1 MISNIDMMAFLIGAG
16 AGVLAGAAIVALVM
30 MKRLSTVEKE
40 AATLQAQ
47 IDATQGASV
56 NMENTFRV
64 LAAEALKDS
73 QTQFLTLAQE
83 KLKQAQN
90 DTAHD
95 LEKRQLAISTLVDP
109 IKKQLEMLGGAV
121 EQIKG
126 TDNALR
132 NDLQSLSR
140 ETARLVG
147 ALRDPAAQGRWG
159 EYILDGLLEKSGLI
173 RGVHFESQ
181 VAVSTND
188 GGRQRP
194 DAVIRLH
201 DGLQIIVDAKA
212 PINDIADQL
221 AGNDVD
227 DDAVIQ
233 NLAKRVRDHIVALG
247 RKGYWENVDGTNA
260 DFTVLFLPSEH
271 LFSMALRAD
280 PGMVDFA
287 AGRNVI
293 IASPTLMM
301 SLIRVV
307 SLSWRQADL
316 AQNAAEIATLGG
328 DLFSRIT
335 KFGEHLE
342 KVGKGLSGALGS
354 YNDAVGSL
362 ERMVLPAARKLKDKQ
377 VQTGGRD
384 LPELKEIEDQPRR
397 LTVTVNS

>member
-1 MISNIDMMAFLIGAG
+1 MISDMNMVTFFIGAG
-16 AGVLAGAAIVALVM
+16 VGGAIAALAVGLIMMRRVSAA
-30 MKRLSTVEKE
+30 REK
-40 AATLQAQ
+40 AMQLQAHM
-47 IDATQGASV
+47 DAAAQSSV
-56 NMENTFRV
+56 NMENAFRA
-64 LAAEALKDS
+64 LAADALKDS
-73 QTQFLTLAQE
+73 QAQFLTLAQE

-95 LEKRQLAISTLVDP
+95 LDKRQNAISTLVDP

-126 TDNALR
+126 TDHALR
-132 NDLQSLSR
+132 LDLQSLSK

-201 DGLQIIVDAKA
+201 DGLQIIIDAKA
-212 PINDIADQL
+212 PLNDIADQL

-227 DDAVIQ
+227 DDAIIQ

-247 RKGYWENVDGTNA
+247 RKGYWENVDGPNA
-260 DFTVLFLPSEH
+260 EFTVLFLPSEH
-271 LFSMALRAD
+271 LFSMTLRAD
-280 PGMVDFA
+280 PALVDFA
-287 AGRNVI
+287 ANRNVI

-307 SLSWRQADL
+307 SLGWRQADL
-316 AQNAAEIATLGG
+316 AQNAADIAALGG
-328 DLFSRIT
+328 DLYTRIT
-335 KFGEHLE
+335 KFGEHME
-342 KVGKGLSGALGS
+342 KMGKGLSGALGS
-354 YNDAVGSL
+354 YNDAIGSL

-384 LPELKEIEDQPRR
+384 VPALKEIDDQPRR
-397 LTVTVNS
+397 VGFGPHN

>member
-1 MISNIDMMAFLIGAG
+1 MISLSGIVAFGIGAG
-16 AGVLAGAAIVALVM
+16 LGGLGTAVFFQRRLAVSEQKSVQ
-30 MKRLSTVEKE
+30 
-40 AATLQAQ
+40 LQAQ
-47 IDATQGASV
+47 MTAAAENGVA
-56 NMENTFRV
+56 MENAFRA
-64 LAAEALKDS
+64 LAADALKAS
-73 QTQFLTLAQE
+73 QDQFLTLAQE
-83 KLKQAQN
+83 KLKQAQG

-95 LEKRQLAISTLVDP
+95 LDKRQIAISTLVDP

-132 NDLQSLSR
+132 NDLQMLSR

-159 EYILDGLLEKSGLI
+159 EYILDGVLEKSGLI

-194 DAVIRLH
+194 DAVIHLH
-201 DGLQIIVDAKA
+201 DGLKIIIDAKA
-212 PINDIADQL
+212 PLNDIADQL

-227 DDAVIQ
+227 EEAVIQ

-247 RKGYWENVDGTNA
+247 RKGYWENIEGPAA

-271 LFSMALRAD
+271 LFSMTLRAD
-280 PGMVDFA
+280 PALVDFA
-287 AGRNVI
+287 SSRNVI
-293 IASPTLMM
+293 LASPTLLM
-301 SLIRVV
+301 SLVRVV
-307 SLSWRQADL
+307 SLGWRQAGL
-316 AQNAAEIATLGG
+316 AQNAADIAALGG
-328 DLFSRIT
+328 DLYARIA
-335 KFGEHLE
+335 KFGEHME
-342 KVGKGLSGALGS
+342 KVGRGISTAIGS

-377 VQTGGRD
+377 VQTSGRE
-384 LPELKEIEDQPRR
+384 LPELKEIESQPRR
-397 LTVTVNS
+397 IGVGE